1 MKKLLP
7 ILLIMIGIGAGGAAG
22 FVLRPEPEPVGEEM
36 VDGEV
41 KAEEKVVEEP
51 PLDLDNVEFVKLNN
65 QFVVPVVEDNRVA
78 SLVVLSISLE
88 TAPEN
93 TEMIY
98 AREPKIRDEFLRV
111 LFDHAYTG
119 GFSGAFTASP
129 SLDSLVAQLLTVAK
143 KITKNSVS
151 DVLITDILR
160 QDN

>member
-1 MKKLLP
+1 MKKILP
-7 ILLIMIGIGAGGAAG
+7 LLLILIGIGAGGAAG
-22 FVLRPEPEPVGEEM
+22 FVLRPEPEPE
-36 VDGEV
+36 VDELAEG
-41 KAEEKVVEEP
+41 AEEHAEEVVEQP

-65 QFVVPVVEDNRVA
+65 QFVVPVVEDDRVA

-88 TAPEN
+88 TTPEN

-129 SLDSLVAQLLTVAK
+129 SLDRLVTQLLNVAR

>member
-7 ILLIMIGIGAGGAAG
+7 ILLIIIGIGAGGAAG
-22 FVLRPEPEPVGEEM
+22 FVLRSEPEPEGDAMVEGEE
-36 VDGEV
+36 VV
-41 KAEEKVVEEP
+41 EEIIEEP

-65 QFVVPVVEDNRVA
+65 QFVVPVVEGDRVE

-88 TAPEN
+88 TAPEH

-111 LFDHAYTG
+111 LFDHSYTG

-129 SLDSLVAQLLTVAK
+129 TLDSLVSQLLIVAN
-143 KITKNSVS
+143 KIAKNSVS

>member
-7 ILLIMIGIGAGGAAG
+7 IILILIGIGAGGAAG
-22 FVLRPEPEPVGEEM
+22 FVLRSEPEPM
-36 VDGEV
+36 
-41 KAEEKVVEEP
+41 EEKATDEHVEEAIEEEP
-51 PLDLDNVEFVKLNN
+51 IDLDNVDFVKLNN
-65 QFVVPVVEDNRVA
+65 QFVVPVVEGDRVV

-88 TAPEN
+88 TTPEH
-93 TEMIY
+93 TELIY

-111 LFDHAYTG
+111 LFDHSYSG

-129 SLDSLVAQLLTVAK
+129 SLDSLVRQLLVVARK
-143 KITKNSVS
+143 MTKNSVS